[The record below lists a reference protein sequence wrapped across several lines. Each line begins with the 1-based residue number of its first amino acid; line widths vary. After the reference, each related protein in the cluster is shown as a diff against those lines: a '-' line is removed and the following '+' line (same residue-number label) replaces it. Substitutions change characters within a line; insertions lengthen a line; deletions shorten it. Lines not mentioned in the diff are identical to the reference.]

1 MRVGAYAALRHE
13 RIEHMPVEDRFD
25 DKLATPTPD
34 APDQDDLLTQQP
46 YRAPTQRRPNAFG
59 CLLLVTGVL
68 FAILFVLGLRAYARV
83 AASDI
88 VSLAMIGFVGI
99 LAVGQLVVGV
109 WMLRGAPSNT
119 GLP

>member
-1 MRVGAYAALRHE
+1 
-13 RIEHMPVEDRFD
+13 MPVEDRFD
-25 DKLATPTPD
+25 DTLAAS
-34 APDQDDLLTQQP
+34 APDVSGQDDLPGQQP
-46 YRAPTQRRPNAFG
+46 YRVPTQRRPNAFG

-99 LAVGQLVVGV
+99 LALGQLVVGV